1 MRIAGLAMGVVMT
14 VAAPAEAEWQIRP
27 FLGMTFGASTTLFD
41 LDQGVGDPNVVFGA
55 SALLLGELIGVEADF
70 GRAPGFFQSGQQ
82 NLVLQSSATTLT
94 GNIVVALPRRMAE
107 YSLRPYFVG
116 GGGLMH
122 ARISDAFNVLP
133 VARTLAAIDLGG
145 GVTGF
150 FTDRI
155 GVSWEIRRFRS
166 IGGNSES
173 QGLSFGAEQL
183 SFWRANVALAIR
195 Y

>member
-1 MRIAGLAMGVVMT
+1 MAGLALGVVMT
-14 VAAPAEAEWQIRP
+14 VAVPAAAEWQLRP
-27 FLGMTFGASTTLFD
+27 FLGLTFGGSTTLLD
-41 LDQGVGDPNVVFGA
+41 LDQGVGDPNVAFGA
-55 SALLLGELIGVEADF
+55 SALLLGELVGVEADF

-116 GGGLMH
+116 GGGLMR
-122 ARISDAFNVLP
+122 ATIDDAFNVLP

-150 FTDRI
+150 VTERI

-166 IGGNSES
+166 IGGNAES
-173 QGLSFGAEQL
+173 QGLSIGGEQL
-183 SFWRANVALAIR
+183 SFWRANMALAIR